1 VDESEART
9 SAGIVELP
17 WGRRRTIPPVAPP
30 WLLDPTPRPSA
41 SLPGRVWNAAR
52 PTRGTP
58 APVCRVRFLR
68 ALLFPRFDPTAEGTR
83 MTAPVELEPERIAD
97 LEIALRLAPGVCAD
111 NRIEIVSSAHMA
123 ALFAHA
129 LGDAM
134 GRERILVAPLDARNR
149 LIGVH
154 PVAVGGAARCAVS
167 LADVF
172 RAVLLASSPRYFVAH
187 NHPSGALSPSDD
199 DLVLTRRLHA
209 TGRDLGLELCDHIIL
224 GFHGAFRS
232 LRAHGEGVS
241 AWTLSRERRP
251 RPNLRLVVSRPAQP
265 IEPPEAC

>member
-1 VDESEART
+1 
-9 SAGIVELP
+9 
-17 WGRRRTIPPVAPP
+17 
-30 WLLDPTPRPSA
+30 
-41 SLPGRVWNAAR
+41 VWDAAR
-52 PTRGTP
+52 PTRGAP

-68 ALLFPRFDPTAEGTR
+68 PLLFPRFNPTTEAAR
-83 MTAPVELEPERIAD
+83 MNAPVELDPERIAG
-97 LEIALRLAPGVCAD
+97 LEIALRLAPGVSPD
-111 NRIEIVSSAHMA
+111 ERIEIASSAHMA
-123 ALFAHA
+123 ALFAQA

-154 PVAVGGAARCAVS
+154 AVAVGGAARCAVS

-209 TGRDLGLELCDHIIL
+209 TGRELGLELCDHIIL

-251 RPNLRLVVSRPAQP
+251 RLNLRLVISRPARP